1 MKTIFKVLAIL
12 VVATIA
18 VTGCKKK
25 EEKQPVEAMPPHGM
39 MEQKAPAVVVVPDSE
54 KGKWKAVKLKVTD
67 KSTSKSTE
75 YDVEI
80 GKTFPI
86 PNSDLAIT
94 VENFLPDFTMD
105 GNVRTSKSDEPKN
118 PAAQV
123 LITEKGKEIYKNWL
137 FAILKSPHV
146 FQHPKYDITL
156 VGYIPAGK

>member
-1 MKTIFKVLAIL
+1 MRHFLKVLVIL
-12 VVATIA
+12 VVATVA

-25 EEKQPVEAMPPHGM
+25 EERSPVERMPPHGM
-39 MEQKAPAVVVVPDSE
+39 MEQKGTPIVVIPDSE
-54 KGKWKAVKLKVTD
+54 KGKWKAVKIAVAD
-67 KSTSKSTE
+67 KSSGKSTE

-86 PNSDLAIT
+86 PNTDLVII

-105 GNVRTSKSDEPKN
+105 GNIRTSKSDELKN

-123 LITEKGKEIYKNWL
+123 LITEKEKEVYKNWL
-137 FAILKSPHV
+137 FGILKSPHA